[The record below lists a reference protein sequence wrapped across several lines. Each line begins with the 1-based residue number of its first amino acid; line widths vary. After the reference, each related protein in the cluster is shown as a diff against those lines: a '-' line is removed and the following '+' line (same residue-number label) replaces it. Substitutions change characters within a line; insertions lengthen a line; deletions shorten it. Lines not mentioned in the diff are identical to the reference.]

1 MYAKR
6 KIDLLEEASKVNR
19 GRVMD
24 SAIKAVNLTKYYG
37 RLLAVDHINFE
48 VKKGEIFGFLGPNGA
63 GKTTTVRMLTGISKP
78 TEGTAEVMGYDIQR
92 QSVEAKELMGIV
104 PDISNVYTD
113 LSAWGNLIFT
123 GRLYDIRRVERE
135 RRAKELLELF
145 GLFDRRHEIVQDFS
159 RGMKRR
165 VCIAMA
171 LMNQS
176 SILFL
181 DEPTSGLDVQSV
193 LTIRNLIRKLNE
205 DGLTIFLTTH
215 NMEEANQMCD
225 RIAIIN
231 RGKIAAIDTPE
242 RLKKTIKKLQSIE
255 VSFVGPTRILTA
267 DLKTFQGVTEVSK
280 QGDKYRLYTEDS
292 SSVLSAIWQYASVNN
307 LKILTVNTMGP
318 SLEDVFVKLTGITPV
333 GAHAKRE
340 ANRRG
345 MKTNSGNRRFR
356 F

>member
-1 MYAKR
+1 M
-6 KIDLLEEASKVNR
+6 ET
-19 GRVMD
+19 
-24 SAIKAVNLTKYYG
+24 AIRTVNLTKFYG
-37 RLLAVDHINFE
+37 KLLAVDHINFE

-63 GKTTTVRMLTGISKP
+63 GKTTTTRMLTGISKP

-123 GRLYDIRRVERE
+123 GRLYDIAKVERE
-135 RRAKELLELF
+135 RRARELLQLF
-145 GLFDRRHEIVQDFS
+145 GLFDRRHESVQGFS

-165 VCIAMA
+165 LCIAMA
-171 LMNQS
+171 LMNKS

-193 LTIRNLIRKLNE
+193 LTIRNLVRKLND

-225 RIAIIN
+225 RVAIIN

-242 RLKKTIKKLQSIE
+242 RLKKTIKKLQFIE
-255 VSFVGPTRILTA
+255 VSFFGAAKNLTK
-267 DLKTFQGVTEVSK
+267 DLKIIQGVTEVAK
-280 QGDKYRLYTEDS
+280 HGDKYRLNTENS
-292 SSVLSAIWQYASVNN
+292 PKVLSAIWEYASANE
-307 LKILTVNTMGP
+307 LMIHTVNTLGP
-318 SLEDVFVKLTGITPV
+318 SLEDVFVKLTGITPEM
-333 GAHAKRE
+333 KRKGSE
-340 ANRRG
+340 LGIRAG
-345 MKTNSGNRRFR
+345 S
-356 F
+356 